1 MPDVR
6 GVSPEAGRESKVIT
20 ICEKKGS
27 EMRVKKRRSLEPIV
41 ARGPCTKS
49 FHGYSGCIKRPHAKS
64 GPDLLKTVAASEA
77 HQNTKA
83 AVPA

>member
-27 EMRVKKRRSLEPIV
+27 EMRVKKAKELGTHRRTRSLYKIV
-41 ARGPCTKS
+41 SWLLGVYKEATCQIWS
-49 FHGYSGCIKRPHAKS
+49 RPAENC
-64 GPDLLKTVAASEA
+64 GRE
-77 HQNTKA
+77 
-83 AVPA
+83 